1 MSNTTDIL
9 PQIQN
14 TPVILLAAFI
24 IFLKVFIYLF
34 AEREH
39 KQGEQQAEG
48 EEEAGSP
55 LSREP
60 NVGPDPRSMGSW
72 PEPKADA

>member
-1 MSNTTDIL
+1 MSSQ
-9 PQIQN
+9 PGSKERSE
-14 TPVILLAAFI
+14 VIFFKKTLFT
-24 IFLKVFIYLF
+24 YLR
-34 AEREH
+34 EREREREREN

-60 NVGPDPRSMGSW
+60 NGGGSIPGP
-72 PEPKADA
+72 